1 MSTIKVDKLQGTS
14 GSATALTLNGAASTF
29 NGVHTVGNN
38 AIYTSEGGAVTQNLV
53 QGLAKAYLTYNNAG
67 SIQDS
72 FNIGSVTDAGTGE
85 YVTVFTNNLSNANYV
100 TAGTTIGGTGNQSVL
115 DAHQTNGVK
124 GTTGYEVGTSD
135 NNNSDSDNTK
145 CQTVDFGDLA

>member
-1 MSTIKVDKLQGTS
+1 MASILRVNTLTDASSNNSTAMSTV
-14 GSATALTLNGAASTF
+14 F
-29 NGVHTVGNN
+29 NGT
-38 AIYTSEGGAVTQNLV
+38 
-53 QGLAKAYLTYNNAG
+53 AKAYLTYNNAG

-85 YVTVFTNNLSNANYV
+85 YVTVFTSNLSNANYV
-100 TAGTTIGGTGNQSVL
+100 TAGTTIGGVGNQSVL
-115 DAHQTNGVK
+115 DSHQTDGVK

-135 NNNSDSDNTK
+135 NNNNDADNTK

>member
-1 MSTIKVDKLQGTS
+1 MASILRVNTLTDASSNNSTAMSTV
-14 GSATALTLNGAASTF
+14 F
-29 NGVHTVGNN
+29 NGT
-38 AIYTSEGGAVTQNLV
+38 
-53 QGLAKAYLTYNNAG
+53 AKAYLTYNNAG

-72 FNIGSVTDAGTGE
+72 FNIGSVTDVGTGE
-85 YVTVFTNNLSNANYV
+85 YITVFTSNLSNANYV

-135 NNNSDSDNTK
+135 NNNNDADNTK

>member
-1 MSTIKVDKLQGTS
+1 MASILRVNTLTDASSNNSTAMSTV
-14 GSATALTLNGAASTF
+14 F
-29 NGVHTVGNN
+29 NGT
-38 AIYTSEGGAVTQNLV
+38 
-53 QGLAKAYLTYNNAG
+53 AKAYLTYNNAG

-85 YVTVFTNNLSNANYV
+85 YVTVFTSNLSNANYV
-100 TAGTTIGGTGNQSVL
+100 TAGTTIGGNGNQAVL
-115 DAHQTNGVK
+115 DSHQSAGVK

-135 NNNSDSDNTK
+135 NNNADADNTK